1 MRLIAILLL
10 ASVATAATLDDNG
23 NLLLSR
29 EEVNNTRALYNEL
42 NRVIQYQQYRIEELE
57 NELTRNVRYLDKL
70 VDELAKGKAMEKIM
84 RV

>member
-1 MRLIAILLL
+1 MKWIAIFLI

-23 NLLLSR
+23 NLLLSK

-57 NELTRNVRYLDKL
+57 
-70 VDELAKGKAMEKIM
+70 KGLQDVEK
-84 RV
+84 RKCL

>member
-1 MRLIAILLL
+1 MRWIVILLL

-23 NLLLSR
+23 NLLLSK

-57 NELTRNVRYLDKL
+57 KGLLD
-70 VDELAKGKAMEKIM
+70 VEK
-84 RV
+84 RKCL

>member
-1 MRLIAILLL
+1 MKWIAILLL

-23 NLLLSR
+23 NLLLSK

-57 NELTRNVRYLDKL
+57 KGLLD
-70 VDELAKGKAMEKIM
+70 VEK
-84 RV
+84 RKCL

>member
-1 MRLIAILLL
+1 MKWIALFLI

-42 NRVIQYQQYRIEELE
+42 NRVIQYQQYRIEQLE
-57 NELTRNVRYLDKL
+57 KVVEDV
-70 VDELAKGKAMEKIM
+70 EK
-84 RV
+84 RKCL

>member
-1 MRLIAILLL
+1 MKWIAIFLI

-23 NLLLSR
+23 NLLLSK

-57 NELTRNVRYLDKL
+57 KGLLD
-70 VDELAKGKAMEKIM
+70 VEK
-84 RV
+84 RKCL

>member
-1 MRLIAILLL
+1 MKWIALFLI

-57 NELTRNVRYLDKL
+57 
-70 VDELAKGKAMEKIM
+70 KGLQDVEK
-84 RV
+84 RKCL

>member
-1 MRLIAILLL
+1 MKWIAIFLI

-23 NLLLSR
+23 NLLLSK

-57 NELTRNVRYLDKL
+57 KVVQD
-70 VDELAKGKAMEKIM
+70 VEK
-84 RV
+84 RKCL

>member
-1 MRLIAILLL
+1 MRWIAILLL

-23 NLLLSR
+23 NLLLSK

-57 NELTRNVRYLDKL
+57 KVVQD
-70 VDELAKGKAMEKIM
+70 VEK
-84 RV
+84 RKCL

>member
-1 MRLIAILLL
+1 MRWIVILLL

-57 NELTRNVRYLDKL
+57 
-70 VDELAKGKAMEKIM
+70 KALQDVEK
-84 RV
+84 RKCL